1 MNTQAHMTTSK
12 AYEILEINSD
22 QEVSSSIIKK
32 HYRLAALKY
41 HPDKNKDL
49 DAVAKFQKISE
60 AYEFLCKCNNM
71 HEETK
76 NTDYETLL
84 FSFLKKIIGNRIDND
99 VFFVIIRKIINI
111 CNDKSIEWLNR
122 VNKDILIQI
131 YKIFH
136 NYKEVF
142 HFSIEFMD
150 KIKEIIKSKKQDET
164 RIVLHPLL
172 DDLFE
177 NNLYKLS
184 YNNTTY
190 IIPLW
195 HHELTYEKSE
205 GKELIV
211 ECYPILPDNIR
222 IDENNDIHV
231 KIEYTKEGIWEREE
245 LEITLGSRTFK
256 INRNILKMVKS
267 QKYILYSRGISQI
280 YTDDIYNIANRGDIH
295 IYINIV

>member
-41 HPDKNKDL
+41 HPDKNKDV

-150 KIKEIIKSKKQDET
+150 KIKKIIKSKKEDET

-184 YNNTTY
+184 YNNSTY

-295 IYINIV
+295 VYINIV

>member
-1 MNTQAHMTTSK
+1 
-12 AYEILEINSD
+12 
-22 QEVSSSIIKK
+22 
-32 HYRLAALKY
+32 
-41 HPDKNKDL
+41 
-49 DAVAKFQKISE
+49 
-60 AYEFLCKCNNM
+60 
-71 HEETK
+71 
-76 NTDYETLL
+76 
-84 FSFLKKIIGNRIDND
+84 
-99 VFFVIIRKIINI
+99 
-111 CNDKSIEWLNR
+111 
-122 VNKDILIQI
+122 
-131 YKIFH
+131 
-136 NYKEVF
+136 
-142 HFSIEFMD
+142 MD
-150 KIKEIIKSKKQDET
+150 KIKEIIKSKKEDEM

-184 YNNTTY
+184 YNNSTY

-245 LEITLGSRTFK
+245 LDIILGTRTFK

-280 YTDDIYNIANRGDIH
+280 YTDDIYNIANRGNIH
-295 IYINIV
+295 VYINIV

>member
-1 MNTQAHMTTSK
+1 MTTSK
-12 AYEILEINSD
+12 AYEILEINSEE
-22 QEVSSSIIKK
+22 EVTSSIIKK

-41 HPDKNKDL
+41 HPDKNKDV

-60 AYEFLCKCNNM
+60 AYEFLCKSNNM
-71 HEETK
+71 DEETR

-99 VFFVIIRKIINI
+99 VFYVIIRKIINI

-150 KIKEIIKSKKQDET
+150 KIKEIIKSKKEDET

-184 YNNTTY
+184 YNNKIY

-211 ECYPILPDNIR
+211 ECYPILPDNMR
-222 IDENNDIHV
+222 IDEDNNIHV
-231 KIEYTKEGIWEREE
+231 KIEYTKEGIWEHEE

>member
-1 MNTQAHMTTSK
+1 MTTSK